1 MTGKES
7 ILARSHDLVNVDCM
21 GSLHPVTSF
30 CEKEYKEV
38 DYLVRGFTDS
48 KSDQAYCIFSSQAIL
63 KWECPTKGAFNCQV
77 QAKTECENLKPIYA
91 SSLKVFKAYYAEEG
105 PDKILNCVYN
115 GAKIT
120 KYLKQSIEPSL
131 EVAYQAIL
139 HLQAFDKQD
148 CFQSLN
154 QVHHKEQR

>member
-1 MTGKES
+1 MTGEES
-7 ILARSHDLVNVDCM
+7 ILAKSHDLVNVDCM

-77 QAKTECENLKPIYA
+77 LAKTECENLKPIYA

-105 PDKILNCVYN
+105 PDKVLNCVYN

-120 KYLKQSIEPSL
+120 KYLK
-131 EVAYQAIL
+131 
-139 HLQAFDKQD
+139 
-148 CFQSLN
+148 
-154 QVHHKEQR
+154 